1 MIKLKGRII
10 IFTDYAMF
18 QEHIRSFTNEETHRI
33 CNFFWEYV
41 EGMEEKKVP
50 GILLLIQN

>member
-1 MIKLKGRII
+1 MIKLMGRII

-18 QEHIRSFTNEETHRI
+18 QELIRSFTNEETHRI
-33 CNFFWEYV
+33 CNFFCEYV
-41 EGMEEKKVP
+41 EGMDEKKVP